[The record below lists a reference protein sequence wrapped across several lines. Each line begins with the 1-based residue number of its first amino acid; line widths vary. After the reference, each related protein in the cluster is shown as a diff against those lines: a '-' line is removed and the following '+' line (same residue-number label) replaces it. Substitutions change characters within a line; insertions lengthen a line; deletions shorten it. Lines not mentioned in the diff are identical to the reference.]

1 MNLMTTERNAAPR
14 HRLKDKASLVTSTT
28 HGIGLGVARALAA
41 SGPVV
46 VLNGFGDPDEID
58 AE

>member
-14 HRLKDKASLVTSTT
+14 HRLKDKSPLVTSTA

-41 SGPVV
+41 SGPSSS
-46 VLNGFGDPDEID
+46 
-58 AE
+58 

>member
-1 MNLMTTERNAAPR
+1 MNLMTTERNAAPK
-14 HRLKDKASLVTSTT
+14 HRLKDNASLVTSTT
-28 HGIGLGVARALAA
+28 RGIGFGVALAA